1 MEVLIAIRHTTSR
14 SKMSTSTS
22 ISQALSRHADALSP
36 EHISGRITIDHI
48 HIHKKSIECTRLL
61 WPPLDRALILD
72 ILPLFPSSAWPF
84 LCCHQTSPSPK
95 CANCKH
101 WSTYRSG
108 DELLIVGAGT
118 DAKDC
123 STAGCNTAGLG
134 HGHTGTCEG
143 RLQRSGGHHRGGL
156 LCTVSRVLPSK
167 CAAEILVQM
176 RPMSGADLTRAASL
190 NRQPSFLDA
199 WALRCSD
206 SPCGGIAYRRLM
218 LDPSSNARS
227 RWPETFSL
235 HAQLHGFHG
244 QLWGCRALLKRI
256 CRRHGQVQLC
266 FEVTC
271 TLEGTQGS
279 GFHCLQALLNGVP
292 ALPDQNRS
300 RTETKKAA
308 ACMVVGAQAASIE

>member
-61 WPPLDRALILD
+61 WPPLDRASILD

-108 DELLIVGAGT
+108 DELLIIGAGT

-143 RLQRSGGHHRGGL
+143 RLQRGGGHHRGGL
-156 LCTVSRVLPSK
+156 LCTVRRVLPSK

-190 NRQPSFLDA
+190 NRQPSFWDA
-199 WALRCSD
+199 GPLLRHRVQETHAGSKLECQVRLAWNVQPARPIAWVLWAALGMQG
-206 SPCGGIAYRRLM
+206 PTA
-218 LDPSSNARS
+218 
-227 RWPETFSL
+227 
-235 HAQLHGFHG
+235 
-244 QLWGCRALLKRI
+244 ALLQASRA
-256 CRRHGQVQLC
+256 
-266 FEVTC
+266 
-271 TLEGTQGS
+271 GS
-279 GFHCLQALLNGVP
+279 ALL
-292 ALPDQNRS
+292 
-300 RTETKKAA
+300 
-308 ACMVVGAQAASIE
+308 